1 MKTTITLDT
10 EVEQRLR
17 EAMQQQGK
25 SLKEILN
32 EALRRGLGLS
42 QQQFEVKSRPLRLRP
57 GLDPARLSGLDD
69 DLEVEDLLC
78 GLISYCHQ
86 PKKTSPKNR
95 ATAPSRG
102 RLTRTHIRKDS

>member
-17 EAMQQQGK
+17 EQGK

-32 EALRRGLGLS
+32 EALRRGLDLS

-57 GLDPARLSGLDD
+57 GLDPARLSDLDD
-69 DLEVEDLLC
+69 DLEVEEFLSKNTADTDFSRFQGVRCKNPLL
-78 GLISYCHQ
+78 
-86 PKKTSPKNR
+86 
-95 ATAPSRG
+95 
-102 RLTRTHIRKDS
+102 

>member
-17 EAMQQQGK
+17 EAMQRQGK
-25 SLKEILN
+25 SLKEILD

-57 GLDPARLSGLDD
+57 GLDPARLSDMAD
-69 DLEVEDLLC
+69 DLEVEEFLSKNTADTDFSRFQGVRCKNPLL
-78 GLISYCHQ
+78 
-86 PKKTSPKNR
+86 
-95 ATAPSRG
+95 
-102 RLTRTHIRKDS
+102 

>member
-1 MKTTITLDT
+1 MTKQREAIVINMKTTITLDT

-17 EAMQQQGK
+17 EAMQRQGK

-57 GLDPARLSGLDD
+57 GLDPARPSDLDD
-69 DLEVEDLLC
+69 DLEVEEFLSKNTADTDFSRFQGVRCKNPLL
-78 GLISYCHQ
+78 
-86 PKKTSPKNR
+86 
-95 ATAPSRG
+95 
-102 RLTRTHIRKDS
+102 